1 MHSICPIEFIDWR
14 KSQHE
19 SGSIALT
26 IVLASAGEEA
36 CKCSYEKVRLVG
48 TYLSQNDHKHTE
60 KVIENL
66 ALPLQKFR
74 RFYDNIYPTSP

>member
-1 MHSICPIEFIDWR
+1 MPASDLSSVTR
-14 KSQHE
+14 TRLAL
-19 SGSIALT
+19 SIALT

-36 CKCSYEKVRLVG
+36 GNGSYEKVRLVR
-48 TYLSQNDHKHTE
+48 TYLSQNAHKHTG

-74 RFYDNIYPTSP
+74 RFYDNIYLTSP